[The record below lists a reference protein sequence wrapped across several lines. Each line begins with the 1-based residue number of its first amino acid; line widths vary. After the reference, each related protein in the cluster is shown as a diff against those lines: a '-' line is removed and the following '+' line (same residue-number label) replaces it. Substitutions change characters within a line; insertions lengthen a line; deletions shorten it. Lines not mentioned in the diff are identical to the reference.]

1 VDRVFLDAS
10 ALFSAA
16 YRVETSLRTLFT
28 LPHARLVMSDYV
40 LEEAKRNLSSGQQ
53 QAE

>member
-1 VDRVFLDAS
+1 VDRVFLA
-10 ALFSAA
+10 ANVPFSAA
-16 YRVETSLRTLFT
+16 YRVETLFRTLFT
-28 LPHARLVMSDYV
+28 LPRAQLMTSAYA